1 VSNENNGHKELGKK
15 LTDLV

>member
-15 LTDLV
+15 LPDLV